1 MWCLMMMTVKKHD
14 SVREGQHANSTALL
28 KRLVDIISV
37 SIKNWNVL
45 YSMPNTYKEIR
56 VNLRSDMQDQ

>member
-14 SVREGQHANSTALL
+14 SVRGGQHANSTALL

-45 YSMPNTYKEIR
+45 NSKY
-56 VNLRSDMQDQ
+56 LLGDMY

>member
-1 MWCLMMMTVKKHD
+1 MMMTVKKHD

-37 SIKNWNVL
+37 SIKIEM
-45 YSMPNTYKEIR
+45 Y
-56 VNLRSDMQDQ
+56 